1 MDPLM
6 IALLIASGGDPLQ
19 VAAAHDSGK
28 TVKICREGEQVTGS
42 HVRTGR
48 RCLTREQWDQED
60 AKRVERPVTMRVTGH
75 QADALEPTTRP
86 Q

>member
-6 IALLIASGGDPLQ
+6 LALLVAGTDPPQ
-19 VAAAHDSGK
+19 SVAIPEPTKPAK
-28 TVKICREGEQVTGS
+28 VCREGDQVTGS

-48 RCLTREQWDQED
+48 RCLTQEQWDRED
-60 AKRVERPVTMRVTGH
+60 ARRVERPVTMRVTEH
-75 QADALEPTTRP
+75 QADGVEPTTRP

>member
-1 MDPLM
+1 MDPLLL
-6 IALLIASGGDPLQ
+6 ALLVANGDPLQ
-19 VAAAHDSGK
+19 TTATHQSEP
-28 TVKICREGEQVTGS
+28 VKICREGEQVTGS

-60 AKRVERPVTMRVTGH
+60 AKRVERPVTLRVTEH

>member
-6 IALLIASGGDPLQ
+6 LALLVASTDPTQ
-19 VAAAHDSGK
+19 TAVTPESNK
-28 TVKICREGEQVTGS
+28 PVKICREGERVTGS

-48 RCLTREQWDQED
+48 RCLTQDQWDQAD
-60 AKRVERPVTMRVTGH
+60 AKRIERPVTMRVTEH
-75 QADALEPTTRP
+75 QADGMEPTTRP